1 MFERASFT
9 LFIHIVVIAA
19 VAASVGSLLA
29 IPLSEMFIAAALVIV
44 LHKKRLLSIRVPN
57 GLLLTVQIVLG
68 ISVGATISLSQL
80 GETLTLPVIIGLVCC
95 LSLQIASSFLWLRKR
110 EGWSPFESL
119 LGAVPGAMAAILV
132 ISESSQTPSTKVVY
146 SHSVRLMILTLLALF
161 ISNSTPDVAPVESSL
176 TIYAWLIFFALAL
189 LSLLLGKGSTLLG
202 IPAPYMLAALL
213 VTASFNSFSTGI
225 ALQLPTWMVVFAT
238 ALLGILIGARLA
250 DTTLREAM
258 AYSRAG
264 VMVTLIGL
272 LVAVAVA
279 VSGLFAL
286 LLDKSWVVLLL
297 AWVPG
302 SVEAMTA
309 VALLLGMEPAF
320 VMINHAL
327 RLLLLY
333 SLPAVL
339 KKPLE
344 ALRSK

>member
-9 LFIHIVVIAA
+9 LFIQIIVIAA
-19 VAASVGSLLA
+19 VAAGAGTLLS
-29 IPLSEMFIAAALVIV
+29 IPLSEMFIAAGLIIV
-44 LHKKRLLSIRVPN
+44 LHKKRFLTIHTPKW
-57 GLLLTVQIVLG
+57 LLLFVQIVLG
-68 ISVGATISLSQL
+68 ISVGATISLTEL
-80 GETLTLPVIIGLVCC
+80 GATLTVPVIIGLVCC
-95 LSLQIASSFLWLRKR
+95 LTLQIISSYLWLTKR
-110 EGWSPFESL
+110 EGWTPFESL

-132 ISESSQTPSTKVVY
+132 ISESSQKPSTKVVY
-146 SHSVRLMILTLLALF
+146 SHSVRLMILTLLALL
-161 ISNSTPDVAPVESSL
+161 ISNSAPDAVSVEGSL
-176 TIYAWLIFFALAL
+176 MAYAWLIFFTLAL
-189 LSLLLGKGSTLLG
+189 VSLLLGKASTLLG

-213 VTASFNSFSTGI
+213 VTASYNSFSTGI
-225 ALQLPTWMVVFAT
+225 EMQLPKWMVLFAT
-238 ALLGILIGARLA
+238 ALLGILIGSRIA

-264 VMVTLIGL
+264 FMVTMIGL
-272 LVAVAVA
+272 LVAVG
-279 VSGLFAL
+279 VSGVFSI

-333 SLPAVL
+333 SLPAML
-339 KKPLE
+339 KKQLE
-344 ALRSK
+344 ELRGR

>member
-9 LFIHIVVIAA
+9 LFIQIIVIAA
-19 VAASVGSLLA
+19 VAAGAGTLLS
-29 IPLSEMFIAAALVIV
+29 IPLSEMFIAAGLIIV
-44 LHKKRLLSIRVPN
+44 LHKKRFLTIHTPKW
-57 GLLLTVQIVLG
+57 LLLFVQIVLG
-68 ISVGATISLSQL
+68 ISVGATISLIEL
-80 GETLTLPVIIGLVCC
+80 GTTLTVPVIVGLVCC
-95 LSLQIASSFLWLRKR
+95 LTLQIISSYLWLTKR
-110 EGWSPFESL
+110 EGWTPFESL

-132 ISESSQTPSTKVVY
+132 ISESSQKPSTKVVY
-146 SHSVRLMILTLLALF
+146 SHSVRLMILTLLALL
-161 ISNSTPDVAPVESSL
+161 ISNSAPDAVPVEGSL
-176 TIYAWLIFFALAL
+176 TAYAWLIFFTLAL
-189 LSLLLGKGSTLLG
+189 VSLLFGKASTLLG

-225 ALQLPTWMVVFAT
+225 EMQLPKWMVLFAT
-238 ALLGILIGARLA
+238 ALLGILIGSRIA

-264 VMVTLIGL
+264 FMVTMIGL
-272 LVAVAVA
+272 LVAVG
-279 VSGLFAL
+279 VSGVFSI

-333 SLPAVL
+333 SLPAML
-339 KKPLE
+339 KKQLE
-344 ALRSK
+344 ELRDS

>member
-9 LFIHIVVIAA
+9 LFIQIIVIAA
-19 VAASVGSLLA
+19 VAAGAGTLFS
-29 IPLSEMFIAAALVIV
+29 IPLSEMFIAAGLIIV
-44 LHKKRLLSIRVPN
+44 LHKKRFLTIHTPKW
-57 GLLLTVQIVLG
+57 LLLFVQIVLG
-68 ISVGATISLSQL
+68 ISVGATISLTEL
-80 GETLTLPVIIGLVCC
+80 GTTLTMPVIVGLVCC
-95 LSLQIASSFLWLRKR
+95 LTLQIISSYLWLTKR
-110 EGWSPFESL
+110 EGWTPFESL

-132 ISESSQTPSTKVVY
+132 ISESSQKPSTKVVY
-146 SHSVRLMILTLLALF
+146 SHSVRLMILTLLALL
-161 ISNSTPDVAPVESSL
+161 ISNNAPDAVSVEGSL
-176 TIYAWLIFFALAL
+176 TAYAWLIFFTLAL
-189 LSLLLGKGSTLLG
+189 VSLLLGKASTLLG

-213 VTASFNSFSTGI
+213 ITASFNSFSTGI
-225 ALQLPTWMVVFAT
+225 EMQLPKWMVLFAT
-238 ALLGILIGARLA
+238 ALLGILIGSRIA

-264 VMVTLIGL
+264 FMVTMIGL
-272 LVAVAVA
+272 LVAVG
-279 VSGLFAL
+279 VSGVFSI

-333 SLPAVL
+333 SLPAML
-339 KKPLE
+339 KKQLE
-344 ALRSK
+344 ELRGR

>member
-9 LFIHIVVIAA
+9 LFIQIIVIAA
-19 VAASVGSLLA
+19 VAAEAGTLLS
-29 IPLSEMFIAAALVIV
+29 IPLSEMFIAAGLIIV
-44 LHKKRLLSIRVPN
+44 LHKKRFLTIHTPKW
-57 GLLLTVQIVLG
+57 LLLFVQIVLG
-68 ISVGATISLSQL
+68 ISVGATISLTEL
-80 GETLTLPVIIGLVCC
+80 GTTLTMPVIVGLVCC
-95 LSLQIASSFLWLRKR
+95 LTLQIISSYLWLTKR
-110 EGWSPFESL
+110 EGWTPFESL

-132 ISESSQTPSTKVVY
+132 ISESSQKPSTKVVY
-146 SHSVRLMILTLLALF
+146 SHSVRLMILTLLALL
-161 ISNSTPDVAPVESSL
+161 ISNSAPDAVPVEGSL
-176 TIYAWLIFFALAL
+176 TAYAWLIFFTLSL
-189 LSLLLGKGSTLLG
+189 VSLLLGKASTLLG

-225 ALQLPTWMVVFAT
+225 EMQLPKWMVLFAT
-238 ALLGILIGARLA
+238 ALLGILIGSRIA
-250 DTTLREAM
+250 DTTLREAI

-264 VMVTLIGL
+264 FMVTMIGL
-272 LVAVAVA
+272 LVAVG
-279 VSGLFAL
+279 VSGVFSI

-333 SLPAVL
+333 SLPAML
-339 KKPLE
+339 KKQLE
-344 ALRSK
+344 ELKGR

>member
-9 LFIHIVVIAA
+9 LFIQIIVIAA
-19 VAASVGSLLA
+19 VAAGAGTLLS
-29 IPLSEMFIAAALVIV
+29 IPLSEMFIAAGLIIV
-44 LHKKRLLSIRVPN
+44 LHKKRFLTIHTPKW
-57 GLLLTVQIVLG
+57 LLLFVQIVLG
-68 ISVGATISLSQL
+68 ISVGATISLTEL
-80 GETLTLPVIIGLVCC
+80 GATLTVPVIVGLVCC
-95 LSLQIASSFLWLRKR
+95 LTLQIISSYLWLTKR
-110 EGWSPFESL
+110 EGWTPFESL

-132 ISESSQTPSTKVVY
+132 ISESSQKPSTKVVY
-146 SHSVRLMILTLLALF
+146 SHSVRLMILTLLALL
-161 ISNSTPDVAPVESSL
+161 ISNSAPDAVSVEGSL
-176 TIYAWLIFFALAL
+176 TAYAWLIFFTLAL
-189 LSLLLGKGSTLLG
+189 VSLLFGKASTLLG

-225 ALQLPTWMVVFAT
+225 EMQLPKWMVLFAT
-238 ALLGILIGARLA
+238 ALLGILIGSRIA

-264 VMVTLIGL
+264 FMVTMIGL
-272 LVAVAVA
+272 LVAVG
-279 VSGLFAL
+279 VSGVFSI

-333 SLPAVL
+333 SLPAML
-339 KKPLE
+339 KKQLE
-344 ALRSK
+344 ELKGR

>member
-9 LFIHIVVIAA
+9 LFIQIIVIAA
-19 VAASVGSLLA
+19 VAAGAGTLLS
-29 IPLSEMFIAAALVIV
+29 IPLSEMFIAAGLIIV
-44 LHKKRLLSIRVPN
+44 LHKKRFLTIHTPKW
-57 GLLLTVQIVLG
+57 LLLFVQIVLG
-68 ISVGATISLSQL
+68 ISVGATISLIEL
-80 GETLTLPVIIGLVCC
+80 GTTLTVPVIVGLVCC
-95 LSLQIASSFLWLRKR
+95 LTLQIISSYLWLTKR
-110 EGWSPFESL
+110 EGWTPFESL

-132 ISESSQTPSTKVVY
+132 ISESSQKPSTKVVY
-146 SHSVRLMILTLLALF
+146 SHSVRLMILTLLALL
-161 ISNSTPDVAPVESSL
+161 ISNSAPDAVPVEGSL
-176 TIYAWLIFFALAL
+176 TAYAWLIFFTLAL
-189 LSLLLGKGSTLLG
+189 VSLLFGKASTLLG

-225 ALQLPTWMVVFAT
+225 EMQLPKWMVLFAT
-238 ALLGILIGARLA
+238 ALLGILIGSRIA

-264 VMVTLIGL
+264 CMVTMIGL
-272 LVAVAVA
+272 LVAVG
-279 VSGLFAL
+279 VSGVFSI

-333 SLPAVL
+333 SLPAML
-339 KKPLE
+339 KKQLE
-344 ALRSK
+344 ELRGR

>member
-9 LFIHIVVIAA
+9 LFIQIIVIAA
-19 VAASVGSLLA
+19 VAAGAGTLLS
-29 IPLSEMFIAAALVIV
+29 IPLSEMFIAAGLIIV
-44 LHKKRLLSIRVPN
+44 LHKKRFLTIHTPKW
-57 GLLLTVQIVLG
+57 LLLFVQIVLG
-68 ISVGATISLSQL
+68 ISVGATISLIEL
-80 GETLTLPVIIGLVCC
+80 GTTLTVPVIVGLVCC
-95 LSLQIASSFLWLRKR
+95 LTLQIISSYLWLTKR
-110 EGWSPFESL
+110 EGWTPFESL

-132 ISESSQTPSTKVVY
+132 ISESSQKPSTKVVY
-146 SHSVRLMILTLLALF
+146 SHSVRLMILTLLALL
-161 ISNSTPDVAPVESSL
+161 ISNSAPDAVPVEGSL
-176 TIYAWLIFFALAL
+176 TAYAWLIFFTLAL
-189 LSLLLGKGSTLLG
+189 VSLLFGKASNLLG

-225 ALQLPTWMVVFAT
+225 EMQLPKWMVLFAT
-238 ALLGILIGARLA
+238 ALLGILIGSRIA

-264 VMVTLIGL
+264 FMVTMIGL
-272 LVAVAVA
+272 LVAVG
-279 VSGLFAL
+279 VSGVFSI

-333 SLPAVL
+333 SLPAML
-339 KKPLE
+339 KKQLE
-344 ALRSK
+344 ELKGR

>member
-9 LFIHIVVIAA
+9 LFIQIIVIAA
-19 VAASVGSLLA
+19 VAAGAGTLLS
-29 IPLSEMFIAAALVIV
+29 IPLSEMFIAAGLIIV
-44 LHKKRLLSIRVPN
+44 LHKKRFLTIHTPKW
-57 GLLLTVQIVLG
+57 LLLFVQIVLG
-68 ISVGATISLSQL
+68 ISVGATISLIEL
-80 GETLTLPVIIGLVCC
+80 GTTLTVPVIVGLVCC
-95 LSLQIASSFLWLRKR
+95 LTLQIISSYLWLTKR
-110 EGWSPFESL
+110 EGWTPFESL

-132 ISESSQTPSTKVVY
+132 ISESSQKPSTKVVY
-146 SHSVRLMILTLLALF
+146 SHSVRLMILTLLALL
-161 ISNSTPDVAPVESSL
+161 ISNSAPDAVPVEGSL
-176 TIYAWLIFFALAL
+176 TAYAWLIFFTLAL
-189 LSLLLGKGSTLLG
+189 VSLLFGKASTLLG

-225 ALQLPTWMVVFAT
+225 EMQLPKWMVLFAT
-238 ALLGILIGARLA
+238 ALLGILIGSRIA

-264 VMVTLIGL
+264 CMVTMIGL
-272 LVAVAVA
+272 LVAVG
-279 VSGLFAL
+279 VSGVFSI

-333 SLPAVL
+333 SLPAML
-339 KKPLE
+339 KKQLE
-344 ALRSK
+344 ELKGR

>member
-9 LFIHIVVIAA
+9 LFIQIIVIAA
-19 VAASVGSLLA
+19 VAAEAGTLLS
-29 IPLSEMFIAAALVIV
+29 IPLSEMFIAAGLIIV
-44 LHKKRLLSIRVPN
+44 LHKKRFLTIHTPKW
-57 GLLLTVQIVLG
+57 LLLFVQIVLG
-68 ISVGATISLSQL
+68 ISVGATISLTEL
-80 GETLTLPVIIGLVCC
+80 GTTLTMPVIVGLVCC
-95 LSLQIASSFLWLRKR
+95 LTLQIISSYLWLTKR
-110 EGWSPFESL
+110 EGWTPFESL

-132 ISESSQTPSTKVVY
+132 ISESSQKPSTKVVY
-146 SHSVRLMILTLLALF
+146 SHSVRLMILTLLALL
-161 ISNSTPDVAPVESSL
+161 ISNSAPDAVPVEGSL
-176 TIYAWLIFFALAL
+176 TAYAWLIFFTLSL
-189 LSLLLGKGSTLLG
+189 VSLLLGKASTLLG

-225 ALQLPTWMVVFAT
+225 EMQLPKWMVLFAT
-238 ALLGILIGARLA
+238 ALLGILIGSRIA
-250 DTTLREAM
+250 DTTLREAI

-264 VMVTLIGL
+264 FMVTMIGL
-272 LVAVAVA
+272 LVAVG
-279 VSGLFAL
+279 VSGVFSI

-333 SLPAVL
+333 SLPAML
-339 KKPLE
+339 KKQLE
-344 ALRSK
+344 ELRGR

>member
-9 LFIHIVVIAA
+9 LFIQIIVIAA
-19 VAASVGSLLA
+19 VAAEAGTLLS
-29 IPLSEMFIAAALVIV
+29 IPLSEMFIAAGLIIV
-44 LHKKRLLSIRVPN
+44 LHKKRFLTIHTPKW
-57 GLLLTVQIVLG
+57 LLLFVQIVLG
-68 ISVGATISLSQL
+68 ISVGATISLTEL
-80 GETLTLPVIIGLVCC
+80 GTTLTMPVIVGLVCC
-95 LSLQIASSFLWLRKR
+95 LTLQIISSYLWLTKR
-110 EGWSPFESL
+110 EGWTPFESL

-132 ISESSQTPSTKVVY
+132 ISESSQKPSTKVVY
-146 SHSVRLMILTLLALF
+146 SHSVRLMILTLLALL
-161 ISNSTPDVAPVESSL
+161 ISNSAPDAVPVEGSL
-176 TIYAWLIFFALAL
+176 TAYAWLIFFTLSL
-189 LSLLLGKGSTLLG
+189 VSLLLGKASTLLG

-225 ALQLPTWMVVFAT
+225 EMQLPKWMVLFAT
-238 ALLGILIGARLA
+238 ALLGILIGSRIA
-250 DTTLREAM
+250 DTTLREAI

-264 VMVTLIGL
+264 FMVTMIGL
-272 LVAVAVA
+272 FVAVG
-279 VSGLFAL
+279 VSGVFSI

-333 SLPAVL
+333 SLPAML
-339 KKPLE
+339 KKQLE
-344 ALRSK
+344 ELKGR

>member
-189 LSLLLGKGSTLLG
+189 LSLLLG
-202 IPAPYMLAALL
+202 
-213 VTASFNSFSTGI
+213 
-225 ALQLPTWMVVFAT
+225 
-238 ALLGILIGARLA
+238 ILIGARLA

-272 LVAVAVA
+272 LVAVA

>member
-9 LFIHIVVIAA
+9 LFIQIIVIAA
-19 VAASVGSLLA
+19 VAAGAGTLLS
-29 IPLSEMFIAAALVIV
+29 IPLSEMFIAAGLIIV
-44 LHKKRLLSIRVPN
+44 LHKKRFLTIHTPKW
-57 GLLLTVQIVLG
+57 LLLFVQIVLG
-68 ISVGATISLSQL
+68 ISVGATISLTEL
-80 GETLTLPVIIGLVCC
+80 GATLIVPVIIGLVCC
-95 LSLQIASSFLWLRKR
+95 LTLQIISSYLWLTKR
-110 EGWSPFESL
+110 EGWTPFESL

-132 ISESSQTPSTKVVY
+132 ISESSQKPSTKVVY
-146 SHSVRLMILTLLALF
+146 SHSVRLMILTLLALL
-161 ISNSTPDVAPVESSL
+161 ISNSAPDAVPVEGSL
-176 TIYAWLIFFALAL
+176 TVYAWLIFFTLAL
-189 LSLLLGKGSTLLG
+189 VSLLLGKASTLLG

-225 ALQLPTWMVVFAT
+225 EMQLPKWMVLFAT
-238 ALLGILIGARLA
+238 ALLGILIGSRIA

-264 VMVTLIGL
+264 FMVTMIGL
-272 LVAVAVA
+272 LVAVG
-279 VSGLFAL
+279 VSGAFSI

-333 SLPAVL
+333 SLPAML
-339 KKPLE
+339 KKQLTE
-344 ALRSK
+344 LRGR

>member
-9 LFIHIVVIAA
+9 LFIQIIVIAA
-19 VAASVGSLLA
+19 VAAGAGTLLS
-29 IPLSEMFIAAALVIV
+29 IPLSEMFIAAGLIIV
-44 LHKKRLLSIRVPN
+44 LHKKRFLTIHTPKW
-57 GLLLTVQIVLG
+57 LLLFVQIVLG
-68 ISVGATISLSQL
+68 ISVGATISLTEL
-80 GETLTLPVIIGLVCC
+80 GATLTVPVIIGLVCC
-95 LSLQIASSFLWLRKR
+95 LTLQIISSYLWLTKR
-110 EGWSPFESL
+110 EGWTPFESL

-132 ISESSQTPSTKVVY
+132 ISESSQKPSTKVVY
-146 SHSVRLMILTLLALF
+146 SHSVRLMILTLLALL
-161 ISNSTPDVAPVESSL
+161 ISNSAPDAVPVEGSL
-176 TIYAWLIFFALAL
+176 TAYAWLIFFTLAL
-189 LSLLLGKGSTLLG
+189 VSLLFGKASTLLG

-225 ALQLPTWMVVFAT
+225 EMQLPKWMVLFAT
-238 ALLGILIGARLA
+238 ALLGILIGSRIA

-264 VMVTLIGL
+264 FMVTMIGL
-272 LVAVAVA
+272 LVAVG
-279 VSGLFAL
+279 VSGVFSI

-333 SLPAVL
+333 SLPAML
-339 KKPLE
+339 KKQLE
-344 ALRSK
+344 ELKGR

>member
-9 LFIHIVVIAA
+9 LFIQIIVIAA
-19 VAASVGSLLA
+19 VAAGAGTLLS
-29 IPLSEMFIAAALVIV
+29 IPLPEMFIAAGLIIV
-44 LHKKRLLSIRVPN
+44 LHKKRFLTIHTPKW
-57 GLLLTVQIVLG
+57 LLLFVQIVLG
-68 ISVGATISLSQL
+68 ISVGATISLTEL
-80 GETLTLPVIIGLVCC
+80 GATLTVPVIVGLVCC
-95 LSLQIASSFLWLRKR
+95 LTLQIISSYLWLTKR
-110 EGWSPFESL
+110 EGWTPFESL

-132 ISESSQTPSTKVVY
+132 ISESSQKPSTKVVY
-146 SHSVRLMILTLLALF
+146 SHSVRLMILTLLALL
-161 ISNSTPDVAPVESSL
+161 ISNSAPDAVPVEGSL
-176 TIYAWLIFFALAL
+176 TVYAWLIFFTLAL
-189 LSLLLGKGSTLLG
+189 VSLLLGKASTLLG

-225 ALQLPTWMVVFAT
+225 EMQLPKWMVLFAT
-238 ALLGILIGARLA
+238 ALLGILIGSRIA

-264 VMVTLIGL
+264 FMVTMIGL
-272 LVAVAVA
+272 LVAVG
-279 VSGLFAL
+279 VSGVFSI

-333 SLPAVL
+333 SLPAML
-339 KKPLE
+339 KKQLE
-344 ALRSK
+344 ELKGR

>member
-1 MFERASFT
+1 
-9 LFIHIVVIAA
+9 
-19 VAASVGSLLA
+19 
-29 IPLSEMFIAAALVIV
+29 
-44 LHKKRLLSIRVPN
+44 
-57 GLLLTVQIVLG
+57 
-68 ISVGATISLSQL
+68 
-80 GETLTLPVIIGLVCC
+80 
-95 LSLQIASSFLWLRKR
+95 
-110 EGWSPFESL
+110 
-119 LGAVPGAMAAILV
+119 AMAAILV
-132 ISESSQTPSTKVVY
+132 ISESSQTPSTKVLY

-272 LVAVAVA
+272 LVAVAV
-279 VSGLFAL
+279 SGLFAL

-320 VMINHAL
+320 V
-327 RLLLLY
+327 
-333 SLPAVL
+333 
-339 KKPLE
+339 
-344 ALRSK
+344 

>member
-1 MFERASFT
+1 
-9 LFIHIVVIAA
+9 
-19 VAASVGSLLA
+19 
-29 IPLSEMFIAAALVIV
+29 
-44 LHKKRLLSIRVPN
+44 
-57 GLLLTVQIVLG
+57 
-68 ISVGATISLSQL
+68 
-80 GETLTLPVIIGLVCC
+80 
-95 LSLQIASSFLWLRKR
+95 
-110 EGWSPFESL
+110 
-119 LGAVPGAMAAILV
+119 
-132 ISESSQTPSTKVVY
+132 
-146 SHSVRLMILTLLALF
+146 
-161 ISNSTPDVAPVESSL
+161 
-176 TIYAWLIFFALAL
+176 
-189 LSLLLGKGSTLLG
+189 
-202 IPAPYMLAALL
+202 MLAALL

-272 LVAVAVA
+272 LVAVA

>member
-9 LFIHIVVIAA
+9 LFIQIIVIAA
-19 VAASVGSLLA
+19 VAAGAGTLLS
-29 IPLSEMFIAAALVIV
+29 IPLSEMFIAAGLIIV
-44 LHKKRLLSIRVPN
+44 LHKKRFLTIHTPKW
-57 GLLLTVQIVLG
+57 LLLFVQIVLG
-68 ISVGATISLSQL
+68 ISVGATISLTEL
-80 GETLTLPVIIGLVCC
+80 GTTLTMPVIVGLVCC
-95 LSLQIASSFLWLRKR
+95 LTLQIISSYLWLTKR
-110 EGWSPFESL
+110 EGWTPFESL

-132 ISESSQTPSTKVVY
+132 ISESSQKPSTKVVY
-146 SHSVRLMILTLLALF
+146 SHSVRLMILTLLALL
-161 ISNSTPDVAPVESSL
+161 ISNSAPDAVPVEGSL
-176 TIYAWLIFFALAL
+176 TAYAWLIFFTLAL
-189 LSLLLGKGSTLLG
+189 VSLLFGKASTLLG

-225 ALQLPTWMVVFAT
+225 EMQLPKWMVLFAT
-238 ALLGILIGARLA
+238 ALLGILIGSRIA

-264 VMVTLIGL
+264 FMVTMIGL
-272 LVAVAVA
+272 LVAVG
-279 VSGLFAL
+279 VSGVFSI

-333 SLPAVL
+333 SLPAML
-339 KKPLE
+339 KKQLE
-344 ALRSK
+344 ELRGR

>member
-9 LFIHIVVIAA
+9 LFIQIIVIAA
-19 VAASVGSLLA
+19 VAAGVGTQLS
-29 IPLSEMFIAAALVIV
+29 IPLSEMFIAAGLIIV
-44 LHKKRLLSIRVPN
+44 LHKKRFLTIHTPKW
-57 GLLLTVQIVLG
+57 LLLFVQIVLG
-68 ISVGATISLSQL
+68 ISVGATISLTEL
-80 GETLTLPVIIGLVCC
+80 GTTLTVPVIVGLVCC
-95 LSLQIASSFLWLRKR
+95 LTLQIISSYLWLTKR
-110 EGWSPFESL
+110 EGWTPFESL

-132 ISESSQTPSTKVVY
+132 ISESSQKPSTKVVY

-161 ISNSTPDVAPVESSL
+161 ISNSAPDTVPVEGSL
-176 TIYAWLIFFALAL
+176 TAYAWLIFFTLAL
-189 LSLLLGKGSTLLG
+189 VSLLLGKASTLLG

-225 ALQLPTWMVVFAT
+225 EMQLPKWMVLFAT
-238 ALLGILIGARLA
+238 ALLGILIGSRIA
-250 DTTLREAM
+250 DTTLREAI

-264 VMVTLIGL
+264 FMVTMIGL
-272 LVAVAVA
+272 LVAVG
-279 VSGLFAL
+279 VSGVFSI

-333 SLPAVL
+333 SLPAML
-339 KKPLE
+339 KKQLE
-344 ALRSK
+344 ELRGR

>member
-9 LFIHIVVIAA
+9 LFIQIIVIAA
-19 VAASVGSLLA
+19 VAAGVGTQLS
-29 IPLSEMFIAAALVIV
+29 IPLSEMFIAAGLIIV
-44 LHKKRLLSIRVPN
+44 LHKKRFLTIHTPKW
-57 GLLLTVQIVLG
+57 LLLFVQIVLG
-68 ISVGATISLSQL
+68 ISVGATISLTEL
-80 GETLTLPVIIGLVCC
+80 GATLTVPVIVGLVCC
-95 LSLQIASSFLWLRKR
+95 LTLQIISSYLWLTKR
-110 EGWSPFESL
+110 EGWTPFESL

-132 ISESSQTPSTKVVY
+132 ISESSQKPSTKVVY
-146 SHSVRLMILTLLALF
+146 SHSVRLMILTLLALL
-161 ISNSTPDVAPVESSL
+161 ISNSAPDAVSVEGSL
-176 TIYAWLIFFALAL
+176 TAYAWLIFFTLAL
-189 LSLLLGKGSTLLG
+189 VSLLLGKASTLLG

-225 ALQLPTWMVVFAT
+225 EMQLPKWMVLFAT
-238 ALLGILIGARLA
+238 ALLGILIGSRIA

-264 VMVTLIGL
+264 FMVTMIGL
-272 LVAVAVA
+272 LVAVG
-279 VSGLFAL
+279 VSGVFSI

-333 SLPAVL
+333 SLPAML
-339 KKPLE
+339 KKQLDE
-344 ALRSK
+344 LRGLG

>member
-9 LFIHIVVIAA
+9 LFIQIIVIAA
-19 VAASVGSLLA
+19 VAAGAGTLLS
-29 IPLSEMFIAAALVIV
+29 IPLSEMFIAAGLIIV
-44 LHKKRLLSIRVPN
+44 LHKKRFLTIHTPKW
-57 GLLLTVQIVLG
+57 LLLFVQIVLG
-68 ISVGATISLSQL
+68 ISVGATISLTEL
-80 GETLTLPVIIGLVCC
+80 GATLTVPVIVGLVCC
-95 LSLQIASSFLWLRKR
+95 LTLQIISSYLWLTKR
-110 EGWSPFESL
+110 EGWTPFESL

-132 ISESSQTPSTKVVY
+132 ISESSQKPSTKVVY
-146 SHSVRLMILTLLALF
+146 SHSVRLMILTLLALL
-161 ISNSTPDVAPVESSL
+161 ISNSAPDSASVDGSL
-176 TIYAWLIFFALAL
+176 TVYAWLIFFTLAL
-189 LSLLLGKGSTLLG
+189 VSLLLGKASTLLG

-225 ALQLPTWMVVFAT
+225 EMQLPKWMVLFAT
-238 ALLGILIGARLA
+238 ALLGILIGSRIA
-250 DTTLREAM
+250 DTTLREAI

-264 VMVTLIGL
+264 FMVTMIGL
-272 LVAVAVA
+272 FVAVG
-279 VSGLFAL
+279 VSGVFSI

-333 SLPAVL
+333 SLPAML
-339 KKPLE
+339 KKQLE
-344 ALRSK
+344 ELKGR

>member
-9 LFIHIVVIAA
+9 LFIQIIVIAA
-19 VAASVGSLLA
+19 VAAGAGTLLS
-29 IPLSEMFIAAALVIV
+29 IPLSEMFIAAGLIIV
-44 LHKKRLLSIRVPN
+44 LHKKRFLTIHTPKW
-57 GLLLTVQIVLG
+57 LLLFVQIVLG
-68 ISVGATISLSQL
+68 ISVGATISLTEL
-80 GETLTLPVIIGLVCC
+80 GTTLTMPVIVGLVCC
-95 LSLQIASSFLWLRKR
+95 LTLQIISSYLWLTKR
-110 EGWSPFESL
+110 EGWTPFESL

-132 ISESSQTPSTKVVY
+132 ISESSQKPSTKVVY
-146 SHSVRLMILTLLALF
+146 SHSVRLMILTLLALL
-161 ISNSTPDVAPVESSL
+161 ISNSAPDAVPVEGSL
-176 TIYAWLIFFALAL
+176 TVYAWLIFFTLAL
-189 LSLLLGKGSTLLG
+189 VSLLLGKASTLLG

-225 ALQLPTWMVVFAT
+225 EMQLPKWMVLFAT
-238 ALLGILIGARLA
+238 ALLGILIGSRIA

-264 VMVTLIGL
+264 FMVTMIGL
-272 LVAVAVA
+272 LVAVG
-279 VSGLFAL
+279 VSGVFSI

-333 SLPAVL
+333 SLPAML
-339 KKPLE
+339 KKQLE
-344 ALRSK
+344 ELKGR

>member
-9 LFIHIVVIAA
+9 LFIQIIVIAA
-19 VAASVGSLLA
+19 VAAEAGTLLS
-29 IPLSEMFIAAALVIV
+29 IPLSEMFIAAGLIIV
-44 LHKKRLLSIRVPN
+44 LHKKRFLTIHTPKW
-57 GLLLTVQIVLG
+57 LLLFVQIVLG
-68 ISVGATISLSQL
+68 ISVGATISLTEL
-80 GETLTLPVIIGLVCC
+80 GTTLTMPVIVGLVCC
-95 LSLQIASSFLWLRKR
+95 LTLQIISSYLWLTKR
-110 EGWSPFESL
+110 EGWTPFESL

-132 ISESSQTPSTKVVY
+132 ISESSQKPSTKVVY
-146 SHSVRLMILTLLALF
+146 SHSVRLMILTLLALL
-161 ISNSTPDVAPVESSL
+161 ISNSAPDAVPVEGSL
-176 TIYAWLIFFALAL
+176 TAYAWLIFFTLSL
-189 LSLLLGKGSTLLG
+189 VSLLLGKASTLLG

-225 ALQLPTWMVVFAT
+225 EMQLPKWMVLFAT
-238 ALLGILIGARLA
+238 ALLGILIGSRIA

-264 VMVTLIGL
+264 FMVTTIGL
-272 LVAVAVA
+272 LVAVG
-279 VSGLFAL
+279 VSGVFSI

-309 VALLLGMEPAF
+309 VALLLSMEPAF

-333 SLPAVL
+333 SLPAML
-339 KKPLE
+339 KKQLE
-344 ALRSK
+344 ELSGQ

>member
-9 LFIHIVVIAA
+9 LFIQIIVIAA
-19 VAASVGSLLA
+19 VAAGAGTLLS
-29 IPLSEMFIAAALVIV
+29 IPLSEMFIAAGLIIV
-44 LHKKRLLSIRVPN
+44 LHKKRFLTIHTPKW
-57 GLLLTVQIVLG
+57 LLLFVQIVLG
-68 ISVGATISLSQL
+68 ISVGATISLTEL
-80 GETLTLPVIIGLVCC
+80 GTTLTIPVIVGLVCC
-95 LSLQIASSFLWLRKR
+95 LTLQIISSYLWLTKR
-110 EGWSPFESL
+110 EGWTPFESL

-132 ISESSQTPSTKVVY
+132 ISESSQKPSTKVVY

-161 ISNSTPDVAPVESSL
+161 ISNSAPDAVTVEGSL
-176 TIYAWLIFFALAL
+176 TAYAWLIFFTLAL
-189 LSLLLGKGSTLLG
+189 VSLLLGKASTLLG

-225 ALQLPTWMVVFAT
+225 EMQLPKWMVLFAT
-238 ALLGILIGARLA
+238 ALLGILIGSRIA

-264 VMVTLIGL
+264 FMVTMIGL
-272 LVAVAVA
+272 LVAVG
-279 VSGLFAL
+279 VSGVFSI
-286 LLDKSWVVLLL
+286 LLDQSWVVLLL

-333 SLPAVL
+333 SLPAML
-339 KKPLE
+339 KKQLE
-344 ALRSK
+344 ELRGR

>member
-9 LFIHIVVIAA
+9 LFIQIIVIAA
-19 VAASVGSLLA
+19 VAAGAGTLLS
-29 IPLSEMFIAAALVIV
+29 IPLSEMFIAAGLIIV
-44 LHKKRLLSIRVPN
+44 LHKKRFLTIHTPKW
-57 GLLLTVQIVLG
+57 LLLFVQIVLG
-68 ISVGATISLSQL
+68 ISVGATISLIEL
-80 GETLTLPVIIGLVCC
+80 GTTLTVPVIVGLVCC
-95 LSLQIASSFLWLRKR
+95 LTLQIISSYLWLTKR
-110 EGWSPFESL
+110 EGWTPFESL

-132 ISESSQTPSTKVVY
+132 ISESSQKPSTKVVY
-146 SHSVRLMILTLLALF
+146 SHSVRLMILTLLALL
-161 ISNSTPDVAPVESSL
+161 ISNSAPDAVPVEGSL
-176 TIYAWLIFFALAL
+176 TAYAWLIFFTLAL
-189 LSLLLGKGSTLLG
+189 VSLLFGKASTLLG

-225 ALQLPTWMVVFAT
+225 EMQLPKWMVLFAT
-238 ALLGILIGARLA
+238 ALLGILIGSRIA

-264 VMVTLIGL
+264 FMVTMIGL
-272 LVAVAVA
+272 LVAVG
-279 VSGLFAL
+279 VSGVFSI

-333 SLPAVL
+333 SLPAML
-339 KKPLE
+339 KKQLE
-344 ALRSK
+344 ELRGR

>member
-9 LFIHIVVIAA
+9 LFIQIIVIAA
-19 VAASVGSLLA
+19 VAAGAGTLLS
-29 IPLSEMFIAAALVIV
+29 IPLSEMFIAAGLIIV
-44 LHKKRLLSIRVPN
+44 LHKKRFLTIHTPKW
-57 GLLLTVQIVLG
+57 LLLFVQIVLG
-68 ISVGATISLSQL
+68 ISVGATISLTEL
-80 GETLTLPVIIGLVCC
+80 GTTLTVPVIIGLVCC
-95 LSLQIASSFLWLRKR
+95 LTLQIISSYLWLTKR
-110 EGWSPFESL
+110 EGWTPFESL

-132 ISESSQTPSTKVVY
+132 ISESSQKPSTKVVY
-146 SHSVRLMILTLLALF
+146 SHSVRLMILTLLALL
-161 ISNSTPDVAPVESSL
+161 ISNSAPDAVSVEGSL
-176 TIYAWLIFFALAL
+176 TAYAWLIFFTLAL
-189 LSLLLGKGSTLLG
+189 VSLLLGKASTLLG

-213 VTASFNSFSTGI
+213 ITASFNSFSTGI
-225 ALQLPTWMVVFAT
+225 EMQLPKWMVLFAT
-238 ALLGILIGARLA
+238 ALLGILIGSRIA

-264 VMVTLIGL
+264 FMVTMIGL
-272 LVAVAVA
+272 LVAVG
-279 VSGLFAL
+279 VSGVFSI

-333 SLPAVL
+333 SLPAML
-339 KKPLE
+339 KKQLE
-344 ALRSK
+344 ELRGR

>member
-9 LFIHIVVIAA
+9 LFIQIIVIAA
-19 VAASVGSLLA
+19 VAAGAGTLIS
-29 IPLSEMFIAAALVIV
+29 IPLSEMFIAAGLIIV
-44 LHKKRLLSIRVPN
+44 LHKKRFLTIHTPKW
-57 GLLLTVQIVLG
+57 LLLFVQIVLG
-68 ISVGATISLSQL
+68 ISVGATISLTEL
-80 GETLTLPVIIGLVCC
+80 GATLTVPVIFGLVCC
-95 LSLQIASSFLWLRKR
+95 LTLQIISSYLWLTKR
-110 EGWSPFESL
+110 EGWTPFESL

-132 ISESSQTPSTKVVY
+132 ISESSQKPSTKVVY
-146 SHSVRLMILTLLALF
+146 SHSVRLMILTLLALL
-161 ISNSTPDVAPVESSL
+161 ISNSAPDSVPVEGSL
-176 TIYAWLIFFALAL
+176 TAYAWLIFFTLAL
-189 LSLLLGKGSTLLG
+189 ISLLLGKASTLLG

-213 VTASFNSFSTGI
+213 ITASFNGFSTGI
-225 ALQLPTWMVVFAT
+225 EMQLPKWMVLFAT
-238 ALLGILIGARLA
+238 ALLGILIGSRIA

-264 VMVTLIGL
+264 VMVTMIGL
-272 LVAVAVA
+272 LVAVG
-279 VSGLFAL
+279 VSGVFSI

-333 SLPAVL
+333 SLPAML
-339 KKPLE
+339 KKQLE
-344 ALRSK
+344 ELRGR

>member
-9 LFIHIVVIAA
+9 LFIQIIVIAA
-19 VAASVGSLLA
+19 VAAGAGTLLS
-29 IPLSEMFIAAALVIV
+29 IPLSEMFIAAGLIIV
-44 LHKKRLLSIRVPN
+44 LHKKRFLTIHTPKW
-57 GLLLTVQIVLG
+57 LLLFVQIVLG
-68 ISVGATISLSQL
+68 ISVGATISLTEL
-80 GETLTLPVIIGLVCC
+80 GTTLTVPVIIGLVCC
-95 LSLQIASSFLWLRKR
+95 LTLQIISSYLWLTKR
-110 EGWSPFESL
+110 EGWTPFESL

-132 ISESSQTPSTKVVY
+132 ISESSQKPSTKVVY

-161 ISNSTPDVAPVESSL
+161 ISNSAPDAVTVEGSL
-176 TIYAWLIFFALAL
+176 TVYAWLIFFTLAL
-189 LSLLLGKGSTLLG
+189 VSLLLGKASTLLG

-213 VTASFNSFSTGI
+213 ITASFNSFSTGI
-225 ALQLPTWMVVFAT
+225 EMQLPKWMVLFAT
-238 ALLGILIGARLA
+238 ALLGILIGSRIA

-264 VMVTLIGL
+264 FMVTMIGL
-272 LVAVAVA
+272 LVAVG
-279 VSGLFAL
+279 VSGVFSI

-333 SLPAVL
+333 SLPAML
-339 KKPLE
+339 KKQLE
-344 ALRSK
+344 ELKGR